1 MRVEKNKAFAYRVS
15 IGDYNHLQC
24 NYVYSWISSLKITI
38 WTLKQNIVENIV
50 FLKINEPGVPNIG
63 HVGRKKSEARL
74 KLAAYF
80 FLT

>member
-1 MRVEKNKAFAYRVS
+1 M
-15 IGDYNHLQC
+15 
-24 NYVYSWISSLKITI
+24 KITI

-63 HVGRKKSEARL
+63 HVGRKKSKTRL

-80 FLT
+80 F

>member
-1 MRVEKNKAFAYRVS
+1 MDFKLEN
-15 IGDYNHLQC
+15 YNLD
-24 NYVYSWISSLKITI
+24 
-38 WTLKQNIVENIV
+38 IVENIV